1 MSLRPF
7 IVFFIICLS
16 VSSIILSCSSGC
28 LVQDEIEFQ
37 DFESV
42 ILSALAWSNGT
53 IFEATV
59 NCKDEH
65 IVSDTLSFTKDTV
78 TLMRIENDGILHQ
91 NDHSSPGTAEG
102 WIDFTLSAGSE
113 GYQFTDSLGH
123 TWISEGDTEGC
134 HANKVTLSKGQ
145 LMDECSEGATVW
157 QVSGGK
163 CVEVPV
169 PRLEPTWMVHFTL
182 LSSKAFIP
190 SFTVGGIQLVLGW
203 LNGRLAVMAGDGT
216 EPLPSHTHH
225 CLTIEI
231 SSNEKTTLKVIFNN
245 G

>member
-42 ILSALAWSNGT
+42 ILSALARSNGT

-59 NCKDEH
+59 TCEDEH

-78 TLMRIENDGILHQ
+78 TWMRIENDGKQ
-91 NDHSSPGTAEG
+91 NQNNHSSPGTAEG

-145 LMDECSEGATVW
+145 LMDECSEGAPVW

-190 SFTVGGIQLVLGW
+190 SFTVG
-203 LNGRLAVMAGDGT
+203 
-216 EPLPSHTHH
+216 
-225 CLTIEI
+225 
-231 SSNEKTTLKVIFNN
+231 
-245 G
+245 